1 MTFAA
6 GQVKEA
12 CHDMKGTARD
22 LEDALC
28 KVADAA
34 VPSDV
39 AEVFRNAKEAAR
51 AFSNV
56 LGANGERLDNAFTAV
71 EMSQKVRGEMANKA
85 PPKSKYT
92 PSPSRGP
99 PSPAPSRST
108 SWTPSRRV
116 VTPKDGTTGDIISAF
131 ALARVTEYFLG
142 SLIIEELRVG
152 IRQLSITELRA
163 SAATAAAVA
172 VPSTRTRVAALSG
185 VRL

>member
-1 MTFAA
+1 MDTSAVYGHKSVSGLQYEAGSSVQDSVMESVVTFAA

-22 LEDALC
+22 LEDAMC

-71 EMSQKVRGEMANKA
+71 EMSQKIRGEMANKA

-116 VTPKDGTTGDIISAF
+116 VTPKDGTTGSIISGSTMP
-131 ALARVTEYFLG
+131 LLLLG
-142 SLIIEELRVG
+142 SL
-152 IRQLSITELRA
+152 ST
-163 SAATAAAVA
+163 SWVA
-172 VPSTRTRVAALSG
+172 
-185 VRL
+185 